1 MRAHSEERWAWWAG
15 GRYCE
20 SGECTVEKRVCCCW
34 SWFVV
39 TCVHIPYSC
48 TAVDMVMEMMA
59 VELYSSTN

>member
-1 MRAHSEERWAWWAG
+1 M
-15 GRYCE
+15 
-20 SGECTVEKRVCCCW
+20 
-34 SWFVV
+34 V